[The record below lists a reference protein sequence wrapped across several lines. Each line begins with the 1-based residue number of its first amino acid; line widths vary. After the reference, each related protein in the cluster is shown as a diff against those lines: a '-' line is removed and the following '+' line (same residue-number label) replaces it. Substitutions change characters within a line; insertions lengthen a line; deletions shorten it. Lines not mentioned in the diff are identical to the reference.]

1 MESKSDTELVRGILW
16 CYSEQ
21 IWEISSEQATG
32 EMPNMANVIKFL
44 YLSRKRDESV
54 ATGRWVQ
61 NGRAPH
67 QLKDLMDRDKVEI
80 QTLSDIAYL
89 HFC

>member
-32 EMPNMANVIKFL
+32 EMLDMANAIKFL
-44 YLSRKRDESV
+44 YLSRKRHKSI
-54 ATGRWVQ
+54 AIRRWVQ

-67 QLKDLMDRDKVEI
+67 QLRDLMDIDKVEI
-80 QTLSDIAYL
+80 
-89 HFC
+89 

>member
-21 IWEISSEQATG
+21 IWEISSDQATG
-32 EMPNMANVIKFL
+32 KMLDMATAIKFL
-44 YLSRKRDESV
+44 YLSRKRHKSI
-54 ATGRWVQ
+54 AIRRWVQ

-67 QLKDLMDRDKVEI
+67 QLRDLMDRDKVEI
-80 QTLSDIAYL
+80 
-89 HFC
+89 